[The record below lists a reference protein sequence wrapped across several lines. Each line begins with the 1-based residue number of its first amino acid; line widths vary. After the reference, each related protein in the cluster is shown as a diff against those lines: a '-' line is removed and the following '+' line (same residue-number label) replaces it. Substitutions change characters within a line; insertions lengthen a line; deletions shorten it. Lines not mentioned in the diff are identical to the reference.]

1 VVTLSHD
8 LHASVDELLPQLRF
22 LPVHVVADCAAR
34 EGSDPCTDEGAL
46 ATFAAVVARDDA
58 RDGAGGR
65 TNHGALRR
73 LRRLLVAGI
82 GVRRGA
88 GSEEDAEGQRA
99 QGGRAGEILFHHFE
113 SEAILGSSL
122 AAVQA
127 SRTTSPGN
135 DIGFPF
141 SALMCSVAGAPKSPV
156 GHTQARSHS
165 RRGPLRTRRRTRL
178 KRGAAS
184 PRVPR
189 ALSGGR
195 SSGTA
200 RRCPARALRWNYCP
214 PRGLVAP

>member
-1 VVTLSHD
+1 MVTLSHD

-22 LPVHVVADCAAR
+22 LRVHVVADCAAR

-58 RDGAGGR
+58 CDGAGGR

-99 QGGRAGEILFHHFE
+99 QRGRAGEILFHHFE

-141 SALMCSVAGAPKSPV
+141 SAPCAASPARRRVRWDTHRRDHTAVAGRFGRGAGLGSSVARLLHAFHERFRAFGRPGPRVAV
-156 GHTQARSHS
+156 
-165 RRGPLRTRRRTRL
+165 RRGPC
-178 KRGAAS
+178 
-184 PRVPR
+184 
-189 ALSGGR
+189 GG
-195 SSGTA
+195 TIA
-200 RRCPARALRWNYCP
+200 RQE
-214 PRGLVAP
+214 G